1 MPIAKIIV
9 DKREQILQLSRQCGV
24 SNIRVFGSMIRDD
37 ATDDSDIDLLV
48 DVAPDRDLFDLGTL
62 LMDIQDLFERKIDI
76 ITEKSLHNPRI
87 RKQILSEALPL

>member
-9 DKREQILQLSRQCGV
+9 DKREQILQLSRQYGV

-37 ATDDSDIDLLV
+37 ATADSNIDLLV
-48 DVAPDRDLFDLGTL
+48 DLAPDRDLFDLGTL
-62 LMDIQDLFERKIDI
+62 LMDIQDLFERKVDI

-87 RKQILSEALPL
+87 HKQILSEALPL

>member
-48 DVAPDRDLFDLGTL
+48 DVAPDQDLFDLGTL
-62 LMDIQDLFERKIDI
+62 LMDIQDLFERKVDI

-87 RKQILSEALPL
+87 HKQILSEALPL